1 MGMVMKATQI
11 ALIAAVIFA
20 AATRT
25 DALPV
30 ESGLDADQLVEVAVE
45 VNPQIKSARARWEAA
60 VHSIKQNYA
69 PADPIFDYQNLDSAT
84 NGFSQASEHSIQ
96 VSQALQFPGK
106 ALLQA
111 DQARQAAE
119 VARLT
124 YEAVIRDLRAQ
135 TESAY
140 YQALLDSALSEVQ
153 ATTVDNL
160 QQVLNVTQ
168 VAYSANQVTQT
179 DFISAEYDLAAARQ
193 QQEQLRTSEANDI
206 TTINQ
211 LLYRRPD
218 EPLKLD
224 RRFELKP
231 LAVPLDLLIDR
242 AIGLRQE
249 IVESALAQTSSETAL
264 TLARL
269 EYAPDYTLGF
279 VFDNYLLAS
288 AAPSPNRLQ
297 DYGFTI
303 SLNLPVFFWIKQNE
317 DIVRAKYNLEA
328 ARNDLNSIRNQTAAI
343 VTTLYR
349 NAQLAYQ
356 TAMLYRDS
364 LIPLAQQNFQVALIA
379 YQSGKID
386 FGALGSAIRR
396 SYDSR
401 VAYLQA
407 SNQFL
412 AARVSLE
419 QAIGGPLEK

>member
-1 MGMVMKATQI
+1 MLVNATKILLLAAMTI
-11 ALIAAVIFA
+11 ASILTANVRAAE
-20 AATRT
+20 T
-25 DALPV
+25 
-30 ESGLDADQLVEVAVE
+30 GLDAAQLVEVAVE
-45 VNPQIKSARARWEAA
+45 VNPQVKSARARWAAA

-69 PADPIFDYQNLDSAT
+69 PADPIFGYQNIDSPT
-84 NGFSQASEHSIQ
+84 NGLNEASEHSIQ
-96 VSQALQFPGK
+96 LSQALQFPGK

-111 DQARQAAE
+111 DQSRRAAE

-124 YEAVIRDLRAQ
+124 YEAVIRDIRAQ

-140 YQALLDSALSEVQ
+140 YQALLDGALLEVQ
-153 ATTVDNL
+153 ATTVENL
-160 QQVLNVTQ
+160 RQVLNVTQ

-193 QQEQLRTSEANDI
+193 QQEQLRVTQANDV

-218 EPLKLD
+218 EPLTLD
-224 RRFELKP
+224 RTIEIAALTT
-231 LAVPLDLLIDR
+231 PLDTLIDR
-242 AIGLRQE
+242 AIALRQE
-249 IVESALAQTSSETAL
+249 ILEAALTQTNSETAL
-264 TLARL
+264 RLARL

-288 AAPSPNRLQ
+288 AAPSPQRLQ
-297 DYGFTI
+297 DWGFTI
-303 SLNLPVFFWIKQNE
+303 AINLPVFFWLKQNE
-317 DIVRAKYNLEA
+317 DVKRASDNLDA

-356 TAMLYRDS
+356 TSLLYRDS

-386 FGALGSAIRR
+386 FVTLASAIRR

-401 VAYLQA
+401 AAYLQA
-407 SNQFL
+407 SNQYL
-412 AARVSLE
+412 AARVAIE
-419 QAIGGPLEK
+419 QAIGEPLGK